1 MTKAQI
7 EALKET
13 IGDFAYY
20 VGRPFEIVVRTS
32 NGNHNHLDNGARYD
46 YLSKDTSGYDCHL
59 NGKNYAVRRHGNLT
73 TFDGLV
79 EFRKL
84 ISARDGCSEIET
96 DVIKYDYQ
104 ILDDAYWLLS
114 TNGYKIIRK
123 LDTIE

>member
-1 MTKAQI
+1 M
-7 EALKET
+7 
-13 IGDFAYY
+13 
-20 VGRPFEIVVRTS
+20 VVK
-32 NGNHNHLDNGARYD
+32 NGKYK
-46 YLSKDTSGYDCHL
+46 YT

-104 ILDDAYWLLS
+104 LLDDAHWLLDK
-114 TNGYKIIRK
+114 NGYKIVK
-123 LDTIE
+123 K